1 MDPNKYKLTRS
12 GNCIHSKLLHHD
24 VAHHGEAGQ
33 NSISETT
40 LERSQC
46 NFSVSTFLNFHLW
59 IVILHSDHTTATDSS
74 MTSHGFPVERLHCE
88 RIHNTH
94 LF

>member
-1 MDPNKYKLTRS
+1 MDPAKYKLTRS

-46 NFSVSTFLNFHLW
+46 NFSVSTF
-59 IVILHSDHTTATDSS
+59 
-74 MTSHGFPVERLHCE
+74 
-88 RIHNTH
+88 
-94 LF
+94 